1 MIIYCKKL
9 KKWKL
14 VRICKRFEME
24 KKFEFGLV
32 LGRFHPMHNGHKEII
47 DMARQLCKKT
57 LILVSSAQES
67 GTLRNP
73 FKIETRK
80 KVIQKIYQD
89 DDVIIGELDDL
100 TNENDISF
108 EWGRYILDNVEKMYG
123 VVPDLMVY
131 GKDESRKGWFSE
143 EDSKKFSEVIV
154 ARNKIEISATTLR
167 EYLVQDKK
175 EMWQKYVP
183 EQIWDMYE
191 ELREELSHIEDYKKA

>member
-1 MIIYCKKL
+1 
-9 KKWKL
+9 
-14 VRICKRFEME
+14 ME

-73 FKIETRK
+73 FQLETRK
-80 KVIQKIYQD
+80 NVIRRVYD
-89 DDVIIGELDDL
+89 DDEVIIDTLQDL

-108 EWGRYILDNVEKMYG
+108 EWGRYILDNVEKMYA
-123 VVPDLMVY
+123 VMPDLMVY

-154 ARNKIEISATTLR
+154 ARNKIEISATKLR
-167 EYLVQDKK
+167 EYLVQNEK
-175 EMWQKYVP
+175 EKWQKYVP

-191 ELREELSHIEDYKKA
+191 ELREELLQIDCYKM